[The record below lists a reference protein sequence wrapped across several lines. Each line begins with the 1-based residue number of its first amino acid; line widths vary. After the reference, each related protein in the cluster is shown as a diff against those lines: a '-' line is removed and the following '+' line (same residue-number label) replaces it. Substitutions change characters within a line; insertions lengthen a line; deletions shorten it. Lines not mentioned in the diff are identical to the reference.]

1 MKVELKDKN
10 GKKLGRRKTILLLP
24 FKSEIKNI
32 YTHIYI
38 YIYIY
43 KRLQILYVIINLIH

>member
-24 FKSEIKNI
+24 FKSEIK
-32 YTHIYI
+32 YIYI
-38 YIYIY
+38 YIYI
-43 KRLQILYVIINLIH
+43 RLQILYVIINLIH

>member
-10 GKKLGRRKTILLLP
+10 GKKLGKKKILLLP
-24 FKSEIKNI
+24 FESEIKKKN
-32 YTHIYI
+32 IYI
-38 YIYIY
+38 YIYIHIY